1 MSFGK
6 RRPAG
11 YFGVE
16 RRHAVR
22 KKMDGVGHV
31 ILRDGYMVK
40 CRVRDISAVGACLN
54 VASAFGLPETF
65 ELRVDGRSY
74 HVGMVRRGSGQV
86 GVTFV

>member
-11 YFGVE
+11 YLGVE
-16 RRHAVR
+16 RRRAVR
-22 KKMDGVGHV
+22 MKMDGVGHV
-31 ILRDGYMVK
+31 ILRGGDMLK
-40 CRVRDISAVGACLN
+40 CRVRDISAIGACFT

-74 HVGMVRRGSGQV
+74 HVGMVRRGTGHV